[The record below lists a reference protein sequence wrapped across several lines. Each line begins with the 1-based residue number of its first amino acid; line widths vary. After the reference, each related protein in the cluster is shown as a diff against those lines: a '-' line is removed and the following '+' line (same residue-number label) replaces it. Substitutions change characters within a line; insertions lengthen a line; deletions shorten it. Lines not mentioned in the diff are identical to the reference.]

1 MSEWRKTAALV
12 AAIVVFA
19 MLVFGLRMF
28 NWMPF
33 VASGLTWLFVMLG
46 TAPVPVKKGPG
57 GAKDRAGRK
66 AEDQAIAE
74 LGQAARRLKRLATRA
89 PEKDRPLFQKMADM
103 VQTIRE
109 HHIARPAHV
118 TLTAKFRRHV
128 LGRIVQ
134 SVADYV
140 DLARRSGPEQRGR
153 LDQISDQL
161 ANFVPALEKIDKAC
175 LENDLTELEI
185 HVDVLGDQLDRSR
198 R

>member
-1 MSEWRKTAALV
+1 MSEWRKTLAMA
-12 AAIVVFA
+12 AAIAVFVA
-19 MLVFGLRMF
+19 LVFGLRMF

-33 VASGLTWLFVMLG
+33 VASGLTWVFVMLG
-46 TAPVPVKKGPG
+46 TTPVPVKKGPG
-57 GAKDRAGRK
+57 GATDRAGRK

-74 LGQAARRLKRLATRA
+74 LGHAARRLRRLAGRA
-89 PEKDRPLFQKMADM
+89 PDRDRALFQKMADL

-118 TLTAKFRRHV
+118 TLTSKFRRHV

-140 DLARRSGPEQRGR
+140 DLSRRSGPDQRAR
-153 LDQISDQL
+153 LKQISEQL
-161 ANFVPALEKIDKAC
+161 ETFVPALEKIDKAC
-175 LENDLTELEI
+175 LDNDLTELEI